1 MLRQKVRMQ
10 QEEIENL
17 LRSQTLKEYLLTFR
31 PSALIH
37 CDCEDMMGSLYVQNI
52 TKMKAI

>member
-1 MLRQKVRMQ
+1 MQ